1 MAIVRVLLV
10 LDVVGRRALPDRS
23 SASLLVRTMW
33 VFKFAWGMTES
44 GDSVGPRM
52 LGLKGKGGV
61 GRDEKQ
67 N

>member
-1 MAIVRVLLV
+1 M
-10 LDVVGRRALPDRS
+10 LDVVGRRALPDRP

-52 LGLKGKGGV
+52 LSLKGKGGV